1 MKLCSHH
8 KKRPGES
15 CTCMNQWL
23 SVAACLCCFLMDRY
37 DGNSYLYP
45 GLSRLGIHHL
55 ASILSA
61 YASAKTKQVCHIC
74 CMDVC
79 AALQCC
85 ASNSEKWFKRV
96 IQITQINVRYQ
107 ATILCMRCG
116 CIAGISSPILFPW
129 IFVCLLPGTQYS
141 WHSPSHRLTHWQGTS
156 FSPL

>member
-15 CTCMNQWL
+15 CACMNQWL

-61 YASAKTKQVCHIC
+61 YASANTKQVCHIC

-79 AALQCC
+79 CSSVLC
-85 ASNSEKWFKRV
+85 FKFRRV
-96 IQITQINVRYQ
+96 IQKSNPDNTNQCQIPSHSPLYALWLYCRHQFSHSLPLNFCLFATRDTIPVAQPITQ
-107 ATILCMRCG
+107 ADLL
-116 CIAGISSPILFPW
+116 AGN
-129 IFVCLLPGTQYS
+129 
-141 WHSPSHRLTHWQGTS
+141 
-156 FSPL
+156 

>member
-74 CMDVC
+74 CMAVC
-79 AALQCC
+79 CSPVPC
-85 ASNSEKWFKRV
+85 FKFRRV
-96 IQITQINVRYQ
+96 IQKSNPDNTIQCQIPSHNPLYALWLYCRHQFSHSLPLNFCLSATRDTILVAQPITQ
-107 ATILCMRCG
+107 ADPL
-116 CIAGISSPILFPW
+116 AGN
-129 IFVCLLPGTQYS
+129 
-141 WHSPSHRLTHWQGTS
+141 
-156 FSPL
+156 